1 MYCTSCSSSSPTAPP
16 TKLPPRWALATLL
29 YVHLLVLLLLS
40 CYGSSLNRVALCT
53 RSPFTAQLVFA
64 PNIIRPQKETMET
77 SLATPQLTA
86 LVHTFIVYYKD
97 IWRLDEQ
104 LAALE
109 GLA

>member
-1 MYCTSCSSSSPTAPP
+1 
-16 TKLPPRWALATLL
+16 
-29 YVHLLVLLLLS
+29 
-40 CYGSSLNRVALCT
+40 
-53 RSPFTAQLVFA
+53 
-64 PNIIRPQKETMET
+64 MET

>member
-1 MYCTSCSSSSPTAPP
+1 M
-16 TKLPPRWALATLL
+16 L
-29 YVHLLVLLLLS
+29 
-40 CYGSSLNRVALCT
+40 LCT

-97 IWRLDEQ
+97 IWRLD
-104 LAALE
+104 ALE